1 MKKIAILVDLELKDN
16 AGGHVKFWERISY
29 SIKNLN
35 HEVSITIF
43 FLGKKVQK
51 KKLANKF
58 LFSLLNPLY
67 LPRF

>member
-35 HEVSITIF
+35 HGVSITIF

-51 KKLANKF
+51 KKNWQTSF
-58 LFSLLNPLY
+58 FFHY
-67 LPRF
+67 

>member
-35 HEVSITIF
+35 HGVSITIF

-51 KKLANKF
+51 KNWQTISFFIIKPTLSSKKF
-58 LFSLLNPLY
+58 
-67 LPRF
+67 